1 MKRFVLILALFFVS
15 TTMAQLPMPPEQ
27 VHEIII
33 HNRIL
38 TRVNGRTISVLDVVK
53 NMDVY
58 LNRHYPQYLNS
69 QTARFQFYTT
79 QWRSTLQQMIDTELM
94 VADAESKS
102 ITVTEGEVRKEFQS
116 RFGPNVMATLDLLNL
131 SPEEAK
137 RLIHQEMVVQRI
149 QGLRIMAKVLQKVSS
164 QSIKEGYQNF
174 LKENP
179 PTNLWVY
186 QFVTLKASDEASLS
200 QLAQQFK
207 AESQNDLK
215 TAAENFK
222 ERLPP
227 DATLSL
233 SKEFTTEDKAL
244 SKAHKEVLQALK
256 PGIWSEPIRSG
267 EDTLRIF
274 CLKSHTEEK
283 PPSFATVASNLR
295 NHMLNQTAD
304 TEMQVYRKR
313 LYKRFNFDENT
324 LDIPAHFE
332 PFSAR

>member
-1 MKRFVLILALFFVS
+1 MKRFALIFALLLASMTQPPL
-15 TTMAQLPMPPEQ
+15 PPEQ

-38 TRVNGRTISVLDVVK
+38 TRVNGRIISVLDVVK

-69 QTARFQFYTT
+69 KTARFQFYTT

-116 RFGPNVMATLDLLNL
+116 RFGPNVMATLDQLQL

-137 RLIHQEMVVQRI
+137 RLIHQEMLVQRI
-149 QGLRIMAKVLQKVSS
+149 QGLRVMAKVMQKVSS

-186 QFVTLKASDEASLS
+186 QFATLKAPDEALLS
-200 QLAQQFK
+200 QLVEELQAGLQSDFK
-207 AESQNDLK
+207 TKIDRL
-215 TAAENFK
+215 K

-227 DATLSL
+227 EASLSL
-233 SKEFTTEDKAL
+233 SQEFKTEDRAL
-244 SKAHKEVLQALK
+244 SKTHKEILLALK
-256 PGIWSEPIRSG
+256 PETFSEPIRNG
-267 EDTLRIF
+267 ELSYRIF
-274 CLKSHTEEK
+274 FLKSHTEEK
-283 PPSFATVASNLR
+283 PPAFSSVAMNLR

-304 TEMQVYRKR
+304 IEMTTYRKR

-324 LDIPAHFE
+324 LDLPAHFE
-332 PFSAR
+332 PFAVR